1 MDFVCLS
8 FNISYML
15 LVLIISWCR
24 NLAAG
29 CQARIVFLFRKSSL
43 TLDLDVYKAKLCR
56 RMTPLNIPLLSVLRF
71 GALFCLSLPLC
82 QVHSLLPSLRLA
94 FRFIPSFISLI
105 FKGQSLKHE
114 SRMYFCLT
122 FYCYCCT
129 FVHSRCAC
137 PSECLWTM

>member
-1 MDFVCLS
+1 
-8 FNISYML
+8 ML
-15 LVLIISWCR
+15 LVLIISLCR

-56 RMTPLNIPLLSVLRF
+56 RMTPLNIPLLSVLHF

-82 QVHSLLPSLRLA
+82 QVHSLLSSLRLA
-94 FRFIPSFISLI
+94 FRFIPSFISLV

-114 SRMYFCLT
+114 SRMYLCLI
-122 FYCYCCT
+122 FYYHRRT
-129 FVHSRCAC
+129 FVRSWCAC
-137 PSECLWTM
+137 AGECLWTM